1 MPSCAVCR
9 QPITKPQRI
18 LLVESEVIH
27 KKCAGGT
34 TIGQRNA
41 QALADAQL
49 EVARLTRHLEHAAV
63 VLSTREQRSRGAED
77 LLRTSQEVIRSYEA
91 NADRR
96 EAQLTA
102 ARNALASVT
111 RELEEIRKRTES
123 PPETTSEQ
131 PVDDAEARF
140 RLLELDPL

>member
-41 QALADAQL
+41 QALADARL
-49 EVARLTRHLEHAAV
+49 EVARLSRHLEHAAA
-63 VLSTREQRSRGAED
+63 LQTAEERRRQTAED
-77 LLRTSQEVIRSYEA
+77 LYRTSQEAIRAYEA
-91 NADRR
+91 GAARR
-96 EAQLTA
+96 DGQLTA

-111 RELEEIRKRTES
+111 RELEELRKRTES
-123 PPETTSEQ
+123 AAPASEEQ
-131 PVDDAEARF
+131 PMDDAEARF

>member
-9 QPITKPQRI
+9 QPIEKPQRI

-27 KKCAGGT
+27 KRCAGGT

-41 QALADAQL
+41 QALANEQL
-49 EVARLTRHLEHAAV
+49 EVARLKRHLEHAAS
-63 VLSTREQRSRGAED
+63 VLETSEQRRRAAED
-77 LLRTSQEVIRSYEA
+77 LFRTSQEAIRGYEA
-91 NADRR
+91 GADRR

-111 RELEEIRKRTES
+111 REREELKKRVEPAEAAT
-123 PPETTSEQ
+123 PEQ

>member
-18 LLVESEVIH
+18 LLVDSEVIH
-27 KKCAGGT
+27 KKCAGGP

-41 QALADAQL
+41 QALADEKL
-49 EVARLTRHLEHAAV
+49 EVARLTRHLEYV
-63 VLSTREQRSRGAED
+63 NSVLQASEQRRNRED
-77 LLRTSQEVIRSYEA
+77 GLFRASQEAIRALEA
-91 NADRR
+91 NAARR
-96 EAQLTA
+96 DGQLAA

-111 RELEEIRKRTES
+111 RELEELRKRTES
-123 PPETTSEQ
+123 PAPAGEEQ
-131 PVDDAEARF
+131 PMDDAEARF

>member
-77 LLRTSQEVIRSYEA
+77 LLLTSQEVIRSYEA

>member
-18 LLVESEVIH
+18 LLVDSEVIH
-27 KKCAGGT
+27 KRCAGGP

-41 QALADAQL
+41 QALADEKL
-49 EVARLTRHLEHAAV
+49 EVARLTRHLEHASV
-63 VLSTREQRSRGAED
+63 VLQTSEQRRQTAED
-77 LLRTSQEVIRSYEA
+77 LLRSSQEAIRAYEA
-91 NADRR
+91 NAGRR
-96 EAQLTA
+96 DGQLAA

-111 RELEEIRKRTES
+111 RELEEFRKRVEA
-123 PPETTSEQ
+123 PAPAGEEQ
-131 PVDDAEARF
+131 PMDDAEARF

>member
-41 QALADAQL
+41 QALADERLAM
-49 EVARLTRHLEHAAV
+49 ARMTRHHQEAVDALRTSEHRRQTAE
-63 VLSTREQRSRGAED
+63 VLF
-77 LLRTSQEVIRSYEA
+77 RTSQEAIRGYEA
-91 NADRR
+91 GADRR
-96 EAQLTA
+96 DAQLAA

-111 RELEEIRKRTES
+111 RELEELRKRTES
-123 PPETTSEQ
+123 PAPAGEEQ
-131 PVDDAEARF
+131 PMDDAEARF

>member
-27 KKCAGGT
+27 KKCAGGP
-34 TIGQRNA
+34 TIGQRTA
-41 QALADAQL
+41 QALADTKL
-49 EVARLTRHLEHAAV
+49 EAARLLRDLEYV
-63 VLSTREQRSRGAED
+63 NSVLQASDQRRKTAED
-77 LLRTSQEVIRSYEA
+77 LLRTSQEAIRAYEA
-91 NADRR
+91 NAGHRDG
-96 EAQLTA
+96 QLAA

-111 RELEEIRKRTES
+111 RELEELRKRTES
-123 PPETTSEQ
+123 PAPASEEQ
-131 PVDDAEARF
+131 PMDDAEARF